1 MRPEPRSN
9 SGMGKIRT
17 AKVKRAAREIMEA
30 LGDRVSTSYE
40 ENKLLVG
47 RVLRGQV
54 SKKFRNKVAGYL
66 TRLARLSAK
75 GEAGGE
81 APVQ

>member
-1 MRPEPRSN
+1 MIPINATRASEQL
-9 SGMGKIRT
+9 GMGKIRT
-17 AKVKRAAREIMEA
+17 AKVKRTAREIMEA
-30 LGDRVSTSYE
+30 FRDRVSTSFD

-47 RVLRGQV
+47 QVLRGQV

-75 GEAGGE
+75 GEA
-81 APVQ
+81 PVQ